1 MTEETENAESTSGPD
16 RASANS
22 EGEVLAQ
29 NDSLIPDLGV
39 LSRVKVTLTVDV
51 GQTQITLRDLIRL
64 SEGSVLELDRLAGDP
79 LEVLANGVPI
89 AKGEV
94 VVVGE
99 KFGVRLGEIVEA
111 RRRVKNI

>member
-1 MTEETENAESTSGPD
+1 MTEETEHATEAAQPQATAHG
-16 RASANS
+16 A
-22 EGEVLAQ
+22 EGEILEQA
-29 NDSLIPDLGV
+29 DSVIPDLGV

-64 SEGSVLELDRLAGDP
+64 NEGSVLELDRLAGDP

-111 RRRVKNI
+111 RRRVKNL